1 MRLENTRDALKLAKD
16 YSNLSE
22 TALSLIE
29 ASIDCAEAT
38 ARNMTGKENAR
49 FRIGLLW
56 TDIFLIILDTPHN
69 EQRTLLYNV
78 FKYSVR
84 ADQASI

>member
-1 MRLENTRDALKLAKD
+1 MQLTNTRDALRLAKD
-16 YSNLSE
+16 YSSLSE
-22 TALSLIE
+22 TALELIE
-29 ASIDCAEAT
+29 ASIDSAEAT
-38 ARNMTGKENAR
+38 ARNMIGKDNAR

-78 FKYSVR
+78 FKYSVK

>member
-1 MRLENTRDALKLAKD
+1 MQLTNTREALRLAKD
-16 YSNLSE
+16 YSHLNE
-22 TALSLIE
+22 EALSLIE
-29 ASIDCAEAT
+29 ASIDSAEAT
-38 ARNMTGKENAR
+38 ARNMIGKDNAR

-56 TDIFLIILDTPHN
+56 TDIFLIILDTPHD